1 MASFVRDYEQ
11 AAKGTEDETVWATKP
26 DWEPLRVHENQGWR
40 YIKKDR
46 NGSAFHHIALKCRIN
61 YFCNL
66 QLIKELLLCHW
77 EIFQQIN
84 NYISF
89 NALKVCIWWFWGC
102 SKEHRKW
109 AVGCLVAPESPDM
122 LKESRKMKAYQR
134 HTGAHWKG
142 LPWPKAGTTRATKS
156 IM

>member
-77 EIFQQIN
+77 EFFNKETIIFPSMLWKCAFGGSGAAAKNIENERWDVLWRQRVRICLKSQGRWRHIKGTQEPTERASHGQKPEPPGQQN
-84 NYISF
+84 
-89 NALKVCIWWFWGC
+89 
-102 SKEHRKW
+102 
-109 AVGCLVAPESPDM
+109 
-122 LKESRKMKAYQR
+122 Q
-134 HTGAHWKG
+134 
-142 LPWPKAGTTRATKS
+142 
-156 IM
+156 